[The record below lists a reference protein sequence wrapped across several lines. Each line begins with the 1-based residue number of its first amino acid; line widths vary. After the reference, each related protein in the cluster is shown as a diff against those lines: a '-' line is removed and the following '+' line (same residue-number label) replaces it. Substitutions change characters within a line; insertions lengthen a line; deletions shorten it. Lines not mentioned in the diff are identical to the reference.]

1 LIFNKNKN
9 KRAQGCLCKQKRAK
23 GARVLKQ
30 QQGACVN
37 KSEQM
42 FSKNKNAKAKTN
54 KK

>member
-9 KRAQGCLCKQKRAK
+9 KRAQGSASEQR
-23 GARVLKQ
+23 GQER